1 MDVVVDFEMEE
12 LASGGNIVEFQFYEF
27 LIGQYRCSL
36 EIKFEITDFYEI
48 IELEENYLKNI
59 PE

>member
-1 MDVVVDFEMEE
+1 MEE

>member
-36 EIKFEITDFYEI
+36 EIRRIWNNGLYEI
-48 IELEENYLKNI
+48 IELKKKTI
-59 PE
+59 